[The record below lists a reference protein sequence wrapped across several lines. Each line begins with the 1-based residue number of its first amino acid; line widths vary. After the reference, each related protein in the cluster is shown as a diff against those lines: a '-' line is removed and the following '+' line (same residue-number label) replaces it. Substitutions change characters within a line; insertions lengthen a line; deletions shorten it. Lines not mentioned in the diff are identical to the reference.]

1 MGRTVTANGT
11 ITRPGDTTTY
21 ASGDLVANSATAG
34 SVTPVSL
41 TFTLPGTSLVKVRR
55 IHLSKTTN
63 TIAVSSFRVHFF
75 TVSPASAN
83 GDNAAFASGTSAGY
97 IGYIDVVAGQGMA
110 TGAAGWGAAV
120 EGAEPAAVVAA
131 GSVTLYALVEARAS
145 YVPGNAEVITLRA
158 EVEHL

>member
-1 MGRTVTANGT
+1 VPYPRQHHERLTEIDFTE
-11 ITRPGDTTTY
+11 PGC
-21 ASGDLVANSATAG
+21 
-34 SVTPVSL
+34 
-41 TFTLPGTSLVKVRR
+41 PGF
-55 IHLSKTTN
+55 KTTAAAGDQHDLQG
-63 TIAVSSFRVHFF
+63 IQRA
-75 TVSPASAN
+75 PASAN

-158 EVEHL
+158 EVEHS